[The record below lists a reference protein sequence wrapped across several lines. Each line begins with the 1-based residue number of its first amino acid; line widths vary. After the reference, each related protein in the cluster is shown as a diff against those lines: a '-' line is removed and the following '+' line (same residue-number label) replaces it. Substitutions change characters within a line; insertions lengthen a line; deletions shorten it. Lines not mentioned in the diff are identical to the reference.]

1 MTASILYIPVSY
13 THLDVYK
20 RQHLFNFLEIAA
32 QLREAGALS
41 EVENA
46 VQLAD
51 KVAALLNEP
60 SEIRRMSQAGL
71 SVLKANQGAL
81 ERLLEGLQRL
91 L

>member
-1 MTASILYIPVSY
+1 MCIRDRGKPVL
-13 THLDVYK
+13 TGP
-20 RQHLFNFLEIAA
+20 HLFNFLEIAA

-46 VQLAD
+46 MQLAD

-60 SEIRRMSQAGL
+60 SEMQRMSQAGL
-71 SVLKANQGAL
+71 SVIKANQGAL